1 MTAGPLGRQIL
12 LFSIPL
18 VLSNL
23 LQVLFNMA
31 DVAVV
36 GQFAGAG
43 ALGSVGSTTTL
54 VTLFTT
60 FLIGISGGV
69 NVLVAM
75 HIGARNDK
83 AVRETVHTA
92 LWMCGV
98 LGLLVMAAGVVFA
111 RGILTLMHTK
121 EELIDGAVLY
131 LRIYFLGMPALA
143 LYNFGNAVFSAAG
156 NTRKPV
162 IFLSVAGAVNIVLNL
177 FFVIVCRLAVAGV
190 AIASVVSQYIS
201 AGLILTAL
209 VRVKE
214 CHRLRISDVRLYPDR
229 IRTMIKIGI
238 PAGVQN
244 AVFQF
249 ANLFV
254 QIGVNSFDAV
264 IVEGNSAATNADAL
278 VYDVMAAFYTA
289 CASFMGQNYG
299 ARNRKRVRDSYF
311 VCLAY
316 SFGIGMAIGLTLL
329 AFGRPFLSLFTPDA
343 QVIEAGMLRL
353 GIMGVCYGFS
363 AFMDCTIAASRGLGK
378 TVVPT
383 VLVILGSCV
392 FRVIWIYTVFAH
404 FRTIPSLYLLYIFSW
419 SFTAACEIIYFTRVY
434 KRSMGGLQK

>member
-36 GQFAGAG
+36 GRFAGAE

-75 HIGARNDK
+75 HIGAGNDK
-83 AVRETVHTA
+83 AVKETVHTA

-98 LGLLVMAAGVVFA
+98 LGLFVMAAGIISA

-121 EELIDGAVLY
+121 EELIDKAVLY
-131 LRIYFLGMPALA
+131 LRIYFLGMPATA

-162 IFLSVAGAVNIVLNL
+162 IFLSAAGVVNIALNL
-177 FFVIVCRLAVAGV
+177 FFVIICRLSVAGV

-201 AGLILTAL
+201 AVLILIAL
-209 VRVKE
+209 VRVRE
-214 CHRLRISDVRLYPDR
+214 CHRLRLSDVGLYPDR
-229 IRTMIKIGI
+229 IRMMLKVSI

-254 QIGVNSFDAV
+254 QIGVNSFPAV
-264 IVEGNSAATNADAL
+264 IVEGNSAATNADGL

-299 ARNRKRVRDSYF
+299 ARNRKRVRNSYF

-316 SFGIGMAIGLTLL
+316 SFGIGMAMGLTLL
-329 AFGRPFLSLFTPDA
+329 AFGRGFLSLFTPDSR
-343 QVIEAGMLRL
+343 VIEAGMLRL
-353 GIMGVCYGFS
+353 GIMGGCYGFS

-378 TVVPT
+378 TVAPT
-383 VLVILGSCV
+383 ILVILGSCV

-419 SFTAACEIIYFTRVY
+419 SFTAIAEIIYFAGVY
-434 KRSMGGLQK
+434 KKAWGEFKK